1 MDNLHDYCKKIARDI
16 PTADQENLSDYS
28 CLSSLHLKM
37 IGDRQT
43 FRSLLGCL
51 PTELRNW
58 DDSLLISLTFV
69 GVFFS
74 LSVSME
80 MSLIKHLILVP
91 WASLWEPTCV
101 TTSGNETGLFT

>member
-1 MDNLHDYCKKIARDI
+1 MDNLHAYCKKIARDI

-37 IGDRQT
+37 TGDRQT

-51 PTELRNW
+51 TTEPRNW

-69 GVFFS
+69 GVFFFF
-74 LSVSME
+74 VSME
-80 MSLIKHLILVP
+80 MSLIQHLILVP
-91 WASLWEPTCV
+91 WASRWEPTCV